1 MIVASAHQPQAVL
14 IFVAFHPEASEV
26 ERLRECL
33 AALDPRVGYA
43 VVAND
48 HRPGEAVD
56 ALAKGSLAF
65 LGNRG
70 NPGYGRAVNQMSIA
84 LRQKG
89 LTPPYLAALNT
100 DLAWSPGT
108 FETLLAAME
117 SDPQLMLLVP
127 QLLSPE
133 GEAQHLCKQH
143 PTLLGLFSRR
153 FVPDGLK
160 QGWLQRYDR
169 WYVMA
174 DADYN
179 QPFQVPY
186 LSGCC
191 MLFRSETFEAVGGF
205 DERFFLYLEDADLT
219 RSLGMR
225 GRTLHWPA
233 ASVVHHWGRGN
244 HRSWKLTLV
253 NFHSAWVYF
262 RKWGLKLW

>member
-1 MIVASAHQPQAVL
+1 
-14 IFVAFHPEASEV
+14 
-26 ERLRECL
+26 
-33 AALDPRVGYA
+33 
-43 VVAND
+43 
-48 HRPGEAVD
+48 
-56 ALAKGSLAF
+56 
-65 LGNRG
+65 
-70 NPGYGRAVNQMSIA
+70 
-84 LRQKG
+84 
-89 LTPPYLAALNT
+89 
-100 DLAWSPGT
+100 
-108 FETLLAAME
+108 
-117 SDPQLMLLVP
+117 
-127 QLLSPE
+127 
-133 GEAQHLCKQH
+133 
-143 PTLLGLFSRR
+143 
-153 FVPDGLK
+153 
-160 QGWLQRYDR
+160 
-169 WYVMA
+169 MA